1 MILWVRNPGW
11 AQTASSSVS
20 RGISWGHMGTQLGAW
35 RRLEPPRQ
43 PHTDVQ
49 HMSRSGWKDYGGRGV
64 GGWWGRLGLLLSPH
78 GLLPSG
84 VSLST
89 RPLSPAEELGLFTW
103 QLASKIEAVKGLKA
117 EVRGSHNLTDVP
129 LCWSKQDTRSA
140 QTAEEE
146 IETPAPDE
154 ERGQVPTRMGEI
166 LVAFL
171 ADILCTNKVL
181 VSKISKELLGFIK
194 KETPKKWKQTFTGK
208 KMRMA
213 WKHKKKLT
221 LIANRVKRLNGPKNK
236 NLKVRQG
243 QVLVGNI

>member
-1 MILWVRNPGW
+1 M
-11 AQTASSSVS
+11 S
-20 RGISWGHMGTQLGAW
+20 RG
-35 RRLEPPRQ
+35 
-43 PHTDVQ
+43 
-49 HMSRSGWKDYGGRGV
+49 GWKDYSGGGRAAAGPSALPT
-64 GGWWGRLGLLLSPH
+64 WSLTLG
-78 GLLPSG
+78 
-84 VSLST
+84 SLS
-89 RPLSPAEELGLFTW
+89 LHKAS
-103 QLASKIEAVKGLKA
+103 LASRRAGTFHMAAGFQEGETEAVKGLKA
-117 EVRGSHNLTDVP
+117 EVRGSHSLTVVH

-140 QTAEEE
+140 QTTEEE

-213 WKHKKKLT
+213 WKHIKRSLLSLLT
-221 LIANRVKRLNGPKNK
+221 EEKD
-236 NLKVRQG
+236 
-243 QVLVGNI
+243 